1 MTKAFFSLCILAI
14 CFSVSKAQ
22 SPISPV
28 KAKSISLDLGGPGFL
43 AILYDQRFKAEKG
56 AGFRAGIGF
65 IPGVTGNGGSA
76 KAVFTFPFE
85 INYLLG
91 AKGNYA
97 EFGIGMTAL
106 TGFPFGS
113 GSPFYK
119 VGSTQMIGHG
129 TLGYR
134 FQTLKKEGF
143 LFRIFLSP
151 LFVKDGIF
159 PAWAGISLGYKF

>member
-1 MTKAFFSLCILAI
+1 MTKALLLLCSITL
-14 CFSVSKAQ
+14 CFLVSDAQ
-22 SPISPV
+22 TTSPSPR
-28 KAKSISLDLGGPGFL
+28 AKSISLDLGGPGFL
-43 AILYDQRFKAEKG
+43 AILYDQRFRNDH
-56 AGFRAGIGF
+56 GFGYRAGIGF
-65 IPGVTGNGGSA
+65 IPGVTGSGSSP
-76 KAVFTFPFE
+76 KTVLTFPFE
-85 INYLLG
+85 VNYLLG

-119 VGSTQMIGHG
+119 VGATQLIGHG

-134 FQTLKKEGF
+134 FQSRKKEGF
-143 LFRIFLSP
+143 LFRVFLSP

>member
-1 MTKAFFSLCILAI
+1 MTKAFFVLCILCT
-14 CFSVSKAQ
+14 CFLASTAQ
-22 SPISPV
+22 PTSYPRT
-28 KAKSISLDLGGPGFL
+28 AKSISLDLGGPGFL
-43 AILYDQRFKAEKG
+43 AFLYDQRFRADKG

-65 IPGVTGNGGSA
+65 IPGVTSHGGIS

-91 AKGNYA
+91 SRGNYA
-97 EFGIGMTAL
+97 ECGIGITGL

-119 VGSTQMIGHG
+119 IGSTQLIGHG

-134 FQTLKKEGF
+134 YQTGKKEGF

-151 LFVKDGIF
+151 LFTKDGIF